1 MTPPSPIR
9 VLIADDHAMVRSGLA
24 AFLLANDDLEL
35 VGEASN
41 GSEAVRTCA
50 ELRPDVV
57 LMDLVMPG
65 MDGPTAIRAIHESYP
80 DIQVIA
86 LTSFPE
92 EDLVARALG
101 AGAISYLLKNVGA
114 DELAGA
120 IRGAKAGRPTLAPE
134 AARVLILRSRQ
145 PAQGQGHD
153 LTPRER
159 EVLALMVKGLSNPEI
174 AQQLLVGRSTAKF
187 HVSSV
192 LTKLGVSSRTEAVA
206 LALQQHLVD

>member
-1 MTPPSPIR
+1 MSTSTAIR

-24 AFLLANDDLEL
+24 AFLMANEDLEL

-41 GSEAVRTCA
+41 GVEAVRTCA
-50 ELRPDVV
+50 KVRPDVV

-65 MDGPTAIRAIHESYP
+65 MDGATAIREIHAAQPEV
-80 DIQVIA
+80 QVIA

-92 EDLVARALG
+92 EDLVQRALES
-101 AGAISYLLKNVGA
+101 GAISYLLKNVSA
-114 DELAGA
+114 DELAEA
-120 IRGAKAGRPTLAPE
+120 IRRAKAGRSTLAPE
-134 AARVLILRSRQ
+134 AAQALILRARQ
-145 PAQGQGHD
+145 PVQTYD
-153 LTPRER
+153 LTQRER

-174 AQQLLVGRSTAKF
+174 AQRLIVGRSTAKF

-206 LALQQHLVD
+206 LALQHHLVD

>member
-1 MTPPSPIR
+1 MTTTTPIR

-24 AFLLANDDLEL
+24 AFLQASDDLEL

-41 GSEAVRTCA
+41 GSEAVRVCGET
-50 ELRPDVV
+50 RPDVV

-65 MDGPTAIRAIHESYP
+65 MDGATAIREIHQSYP

-92 EDLVARALG
+92 EDLVQRALG
-101 AGAISYLLKNVGA
+101 SGAISYLLKNVGA
-114 DELAGA
+114 EELAGA
-120 IRGAKAGRPTLAPE
+120 IRGAKAGRSTLAPE
-134 AARVLILRSRQ
+134 AAQALILRAREQ
-145 PAQGQGHD
+145 PHAYD

-159 EVLALMVKGLSNPEI
+159 EVLGLMVKGLNNPEI
-174 AQQLLVGRSTAKF
+174 ASRLVVGRSTVKF

-206 LALQQHLVD
+206 LALQQHLMD

>member
-1 MTPPSPIR
+1 MSTTTAIR

-24 AFLLANDDLEL
+24 AFLMANEDLEL

-41 GSEAVRTCA
+41 GVEAVRTCA
-50 ELRPDVV
+50 KVRPDVV

-65 MDGPTAIRAIHESYP
+65 MDGATAIREIHAAQPEV
-80 DIQVIA
+80 QVIA

-92 EDLVARALG
+92 EDLVQRALES
-101 AGAISYLLKNVGA
+101 GAISYLLKNVSA
-114 DELAGA
+114 DELAEA
-120 IRGAKAGRPTLAPE
+120 IRRAKAGRSTLAPE
-134 AARVLILRSRQ
+134 AAQALILRARQ
-145 PAQGQGHD
+145 PVQSYD
-153 LTPRER
+153 LTQRER

-174 AQQLLVGRSTAKF
+174 AQRLIVGRSTAKF

-206 LALQQHLVD
+206 LALQHHLVD